1 MGLGAVQNE
10 IFVVSGIEV
19 LNSQCS
25 SITLPSASP
34 TLEPSV
40 NPSMLPTSASSLSPV
55 GNPTVS
61 TALSVQPSDSTA
73 TVNDD
78 DDDAGDLTQSG
89 GGSAN
94 SMEPTIFVIGA
105 LVLLGVIGVIA
116 YCCYKKK
123 KEKMHFDTINM
134 TEWEQ
139 YNK

>member
-78 DDDAGDLTQSG
+78 DDAGDLTQSG

-116 YCCYKKK
+116 YCCYKKRK
-123 KEKMHFDTINM
+123 RRCILI
-134 TEWEQ
+134 Q
-139 YNK
+139 LI